1 MHTVKERTL
10 DEGSRNALKQM
21 TILQHIWHS
30 MLCIANKRH
39 RCTCLMCTL
48 TTVER
53 LVSKIVL
60 HRVNKYSI
68 YIATF
73 LLFKLVPCHNVPVT
87 YQSKIML
94 QRYYLHEKKSE
105 EDVVKLRF

>member
-21 TILQHIWHS
+21 AILQHIWHS
-30 MLCIANKRH
+30 ILGITNKRH
-39 RCTCLMCTL
+39 RSTCLMCPL

-53 LVSKIVL
+53 LIGKIVL
-60 HRVNKYSI
+60 HGIDEYSI

-73 LLFKLVPCHNVPVT
+73 LLFKLVPCHNVPIT

-94 QRYYLHEKKSE
+94 QRYYLHEKSE